1 MNCDEFVELVTAFLD
16 GTLDAADERRV
27 TEHLTEC
34 DGCTTYLAQFRA
46 TVDQLGHLPTDDVLA
61 LPADARDSLLTAFRR
76 RRPN

>member
-1 MNCDEFVELVTAFLD
+1 MNCDEFVELVTAFLE
-16 GTLDAADERRV
+16 GTLEPADERRV

-61 LPADARDSLLTAFRR
+61 LPPDARDSLLTAFRR
-76 RRPN
+76 RRTS